1 MAGNLA
7 SDDRQGNV
15 GQWSCFVG
23 PGGFLFWGT
32 EPLWGLDLFTSP
44 VNNPGLLTGGLLGY
58 THLRNQSV
66 EFLRGFQTSCL
77 HFIVLLCC
85 VYGQTVPLN
94 HILLIPAEHN
104 LSLRPARCWKTCQ
117 NVLPLNSLTLP
128 AAYMGVFWASSVCFL
143 CLLHVL
149 SHFSLTLSPSS
160 FASFLPHFPSFT
172 TCSLLILPLPF
183 HLSIPIYYL
192 SINNGPCC
200 CCCQPDAAAAFV
212 AALLS
217 CILTHLLLPVL

>member
-7 SDDRQGNV
+7 SDDRQRNV

-44 VNNPGLLTGGLLGY
+44 INNPGLLTGGLFGY

-85 VYGQTVPLN
+85 IYGWTVPLN

-104 LSLRPARCWKTCQ
+104 LSLRPPRCWKTCQ
-117 NVLPLNSLTLP
+117 NVLLLNSLTLP
-128 AAYMGVFWASSVCFL
+128 AAYMGVFSASSVFFVNLAGFFL
-143 CLLHVL
+143 AL
-149 SHFSLTLSPSS
+149 SLTLSPSS
-160 FASFLPHFPSFT
+160 FLFSSLFSVHYYWFTSYSLSTFPS
-172 TCSLLILPLPF
+172 LHP
-183 HLSIPIYYL
+183 
-192 SINNGPCC
+192 
-200 CCCQPDAAAAFV
+200 
-212 AALLS
+212 
-217 CILTHLLLPVL
+217 HLLFKHQ